1 MPAETRVEP
10 RRSRAALSFPIEV
23 KAVAF
28 DLDGTLVETLPDL
41 HESANRMLADLG
53 LASASEKTVRA
64 YIGDGVDRL
73 VKRLLTSSMDGEPD
87 ARVFGEAAD
96 NFRAHYARILTR
108 ASHPFPGAIDLL
120 DLLRGRGF
128 RLACV
133 TNKPS
138 RFTEPLLRELGM
150 SSRLDLILSGDS
162 LAAKKPDPLPLVH
175 AASVFGVRP
184 GQLLMVGDSQ
194 VDAAAARAA
203 GCPIFCVPFGYR
215 GSLAVQDLDC
225 DAIVQALADVSEL
238 IRIPR
243 S

>member
-1 MPAETRVEP
+1 MPTQTLGDP
-10 RRSRAALSFPIEV
+10 RRSHPALSFPIDV

-53 LASASEKTVRA
+53 RAAASEMTVRA

-73 VKRLLTSSMDGEPD
+73 VKRLLTSSVDGEPD
-87 ARVFGEAAD
+87 ADVFEKAAD
-96 NFRAHYARILTR
+96 SFRAHYAKILTR

-120 DLLRGRGF
+120 DLLRKRGF
-128 RLACV
+128 KLTCV
-133 TNKPS
+133 TNKPA
-138 RFTEPLLRELGM
+138 RFTEPLLRELGIAH
-150 SSRLDLILSGDS
+150 RLDLILSGDS

-175 AASVFGVRP
+175 TASTFGIATA
-184 GQLLMVGDSQ
+184 QLLMVGDSQ
-194 VDAAAARAA
+194 VDTAAARAA
-203 GCPIFCVPFGYR
+203 GCPVFCVPFCYR

-225 DAIVQALADVSEL
+225 DAIVHALAEVSEL